1 MLGGETKSSLVK
13 AAAGKE
19 LAARGECH
27 TVHRLLMPAEDRSGS
42 KCKRVT
48 LLVGWNTMSNLLV
61 SQTSSKYGRRCLFQ
75 RPTAAQ
81 WSQSWQRRA
90 PEDRVVSIRS
100 GTTGIIFISGDPR
113 KSQALVLTRF
123 MFGFCVPGPVGL
135 HFMV

>member
-48 LLVGWNTMSNLLV
+48 LLVRVESISNLLV
-61 SQTSSKYGRRCLFQ
+61 NSNLVKVWTQVPFSTSHSRTVESKLAEAS
-75 RPTAAQ
+75 T
-81 WSQSWQRRA
+81 
-90 PEDRVVSIRS
+90 
-100 GTTGIIFISGDPR
+100 
-113 KSQALVLTRF
+113 
-123 MFGFCVPGPVGL
+123 
-135 HFMV
+135 